1 MRISPGSYFMKNGE
15 QVVLGSP
22 EPEDA
27 SRMLN
32 FLRATAVESNFLVRY
47 PEEITM
53 TEADERSFIAG
64 LDSSPNEFMLNA
76 RLGDQIIGNAAVN
89 ILAERQKLRH
99 RASLGIAVRKDYW
112 NLGLGRE
119 LLQRAIIH
127 AGENGSNGFSAFGLS
142 DQAPDPRHLRYIR
155 SCMWWRIYDVPHRRR
170 IIRICHV
177 TPRRIPPGMHSLH
190 PPRTPP

>member
-127 AGENGSNGFSAFGLS
+127 AGENGFLQIELGVYENNLA
-142 DQAPDPRHLRYIR
+142 ARHLYEKEGFTEIG
-155 SCMWWRIYDVPHRRR
+155 
-170 IIRICHV
+170 
-177 TPRRIPPGMHSLH
+177 RIPRAFRLKNGTFIDEIQMVRFL
-190 PPRTPP
+190 